1 MRSLLP
7 GHALLEVK
15 HLTATSSAAQRPS
28 VSRDGKGGRMGD
40 PMVARVFSAAG
51 VPDLVERLATGV
63 SSGDLQAF
71 LLRLARRRAAPS
83 AA

>member
-1 MRSLLP
+1 
-7 GHALLEVK
+7 
-15 HLTATSSAAQRPS
+15 
-28 VSRDGKGGRMGD
+28 MGD